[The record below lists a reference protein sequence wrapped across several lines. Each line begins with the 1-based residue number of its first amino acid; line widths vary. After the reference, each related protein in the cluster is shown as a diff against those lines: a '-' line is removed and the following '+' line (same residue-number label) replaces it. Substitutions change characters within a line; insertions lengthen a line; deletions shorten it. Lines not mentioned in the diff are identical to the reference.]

1 MKGLETK
8 YRWLIKLKSRETIEN
23 QKELGE
29 VIMPPTTDTH
39 SLYLETDE
47 KQKSRNCY
55 YEECHPLQKKR
66 QFLLKFSILKQT

>member
-8 YRWLIKLKSRETIEN
+8 YRRLIKLKSRETMQN

-39 SLYLETDE
+39 ALYLETDE
-47 KQKSRNCY
+47 KQKSRNSY
-55 YEECHPLQKKR
+55 YKECHPLQKNW